1 MLTLTVDGP
10 PNWPCTVCL
19 RTSRCAVEEERE
31 VKPNRPRITKQRR
44 REVAAHLLPA
54 IAPTFLNVYPWFA
67 SFPAAACGCS
77 SVVN

>member
-1 MLTLTVDGP
+1 
-10 PNWPCTVCL
+10 
-19 RTSRCAVEEERE
+19 